1 MPCVCPKCCIRIN
14 GKTEK
19 SIRCDKCHKWHHLK
33 CTEVTKDQFD
43 IFSVDESFEWICSS
57 CSSDKCNTCEIIFR
71 RGKSISCTTCT
82 KKYHITCVGLNN
94 QSLDKL
100 DTNFWICFECKTNIF
115 PFNNITSAQIKTLSF
130 NSLAK
135 NKHENKLRTTNFPPS
150 AAKAN
155 EPFSPSCSV
164 CQKNVNKTKKAIP
177 CPTCQNFIH
186 KKCCRLTQAEINDL
200 KRSHNYWECV
210 NCLKQ
215 KFPMVDMDEDEI
227 LLNSFNS
234 NWTCECKHKTAKPA
248 VSRQHKLVL
257 NYKSQTDS
265 FFQSPGD
272 EFDELFNEFH
282 GLEPD
287 FNYYDNHEFH
297 SVKDKLTNPFSI
309 IHTNICSLQ
318 QNGENLSDLLVDLE
332 FKFDLIAV
340 TETWT

>member
-71 RGKSISCTTCT
+71 RGKSISCTKCT

-115 PFNNITSAQIKTLSF
+115 PFNNITSAQIETLSF

-164 CQKNVNKTKKAIP
+164 CQK
-177 CPTCQNFIH
+177 
-186 KKCCRLTQAEINDL
+186 KC
-200 KRSHNYWECV
+200 
-210 NCLKQ
+210 
-215 KFPMVDMDEDEI
+215 
-227 LLNSFNS
+227 
-234 NWTCECKHKTAKPA
+234 
-248 VSRQHKLVL
+248 
-257 NYKSQTDS
+257 
-265 FFQSPGD
+265 
-272 EFDELFNEFH
+272 
-282 GLEPD
+282 
-287 FNYYDNHEFH
+287 
-297 SVKDKLTNPFSI
+297 
-309 IHTNICSLQ
+309 
-318 QNGENLSDLLVDLE
+318 
-332 FKFDLIAV
+332 
-340 TETWT
+340 